1 MKPIS
6 VLGPSGPKKRPF
18 QSLRWAH
25 RRRLQQHPAELV
37 LPSIL
42 LEAQRCGHLVDRK
55 HNGAAVGHA
64 TLKKLIQKTKLYEM
78 RL

>member
-42 LEAQRCGHLVDRK
+42 LEAQRCGHLFVVHLVVDLEVDL
-55 HNGAAVGHA
+55 AA
-64 TLKKLIQKTKLYEM
+64 
-78 RL
+78 R